1 MLFFNIQ
8 KVINIMLIIYKAF
21 EILIKSQTN
30 KIIEYIQNIVLFNK

>member
-21 EILIKSQTN
+21 EILIKSHTN